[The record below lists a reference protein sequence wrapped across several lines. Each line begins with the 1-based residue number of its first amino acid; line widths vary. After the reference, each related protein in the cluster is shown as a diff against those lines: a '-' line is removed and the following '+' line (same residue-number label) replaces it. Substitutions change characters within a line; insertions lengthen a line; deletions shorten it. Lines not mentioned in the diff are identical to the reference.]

1 MFQDE
6 DDDDEEED
14 DDEEDDSVDPV
25 NFFGTDF
32 FYGVPVFLVFVRYF
46 TLLR

>member
-25 NFFGTDF
+25 NFFGVF
-32 FYGVPVFLVFVRYF
+32 SGVPVFLVFVRYF